1 MTHSDAA
8 TWIADAPSLQRW
20 LDTCAD
26 AVILGLDTE
35 FMRRDTFYARLALVQ
50 LAAAGRS
57 ALLDPLAFD
66 AGPALRARLD
76 SAAVTCVMHSP
87 GEDIEV
93 LAPLLPR
100 GPARLFD
107 TQLAAAYAGLGVGL
121 SYQKLVAELTGVT
134 LPKDETR
141 SDWLQRPLTAAQCVY
156 AAQDVAYLAPLHAE
170 LSARLAARDVSA
182 WFAED
187 CARLLARI
195 GDEDDPQ
202 PQRAIRSA
210 ADWPRDRVA
219 LLRRLL
225 LWRER
230 MARSLDTP
238 RGWLLDDANA
248 AQLAID
254 PPATLEALHQR
265 TRGQRTLR
273 GAARAD
279 LLEQLRRPLT
289 ADEIDAT
296 AAVPAALDNAGKRT
310 LAAMKAVVDTLALE
324 LDLPAPLLAARR
336 PLETYLETR
345 QWPARLQGWRR
356 AQLEPRL
363 APLLPD

>member
-1 MTHSDAA
+1 MIPSDTA
-8 TWIADAPSLQRW
+8 TWIADAPALQRW
-20 LDTCAD
+20 LDACAG
-26 AVILGLDTE
+26 ASVLGLDTE
-35 FMRRDTFYARLALVQ
+35 FMRRDTFHARLALVQ
-50 LAAAGRS
+50 LAAGGRS

-66 AGPALRARLD
+66 AGPSLRARLD
-76 SAAVTCVMHSP
+76 PAVVTCVMHSP
-87 GEDIEV
+87 SEDIEV

-100 GPARLFD
+100 GPAPLFD

-121 SYQKLVAELTGVT
+121 SYQRLVAELTGVA

-141 SDWLQRPLTAAQCVY
+141 SDWLQRPLSAAQCVY
-156 AAQDVAYLAPLHAE
+156 AAQDVAYLTPLHDE
-170 LSARLAARDVSA
+170 LRLRLEARGVSA

-187 CARLLARI
+187 CARLLARV
-195 GDEDDPQ
+195 GGEDDPQ
-202 PQRAIRSA
+202 PQRAVRMA
-210 ADWPRDRVA
+210 ADWPRERVA

-238 RGWLLDDANA
+238 RGWLLDDAHA
-248 AQLAID
+248 AQLAQD
-254 PPATLEALHQR
+254 PPVTLEALHQR

-273 GAARAD
+273 GATRAD
-279 LLEQLRRPLT
+279 LLEQLQRPLT

-296 AAVPAALDNAGKRT
+296 AAVPAALDQTGKRA
-310 LAAMKAVVDTLALE
+310 LAAMKAAVDALALE

-336 PLETYLETR
+336 PLEAYLETR
-345 QWPARLQGWRR
+345 QWPARLLGWRR
-356 AQLEPRL
+356 VQLEPRL

>member
-1 MTHSDAA
+1 MTPPDAA

-20 LDTCAD
+20 LDACAG
-26 AVILGLDTE
+26 ASVLGLDTE
-35 FMRRDTFYARLALVQ
+35 FMRRDTFHARLALVQ

-66 AGPALRARLD
+66 AGPALRACLD
-76 SAAVTCVMHSP
+76 PAAVTCVMHSP
-87 GEDIEV
+87 SEDIEV
-93 LAPLLPR
+93 LAPLLPQ
-100 GPARLFD
+100 GPAPLFD

-121 SYQKLVAELTGVT
+121 SYQKLVAELAGVA
-134 LPKDETR
+134 LPKGETR
-141 SDWLQRPLTAAQCVY
+141 SDWLQRPLSASQCAY
-156 AAQDVAYLAPLHAE
+156 AAQDVVYLAPLHAE
-170 LSARLAARDVSA
+170 LTLRLATRGVSD

-195 GDEDDPQ
+195 GGEDDPQ

-238 RGWLLDDANA
+238 RGWLLDDAHA
-248 AQLAID
+248 AQLALD
-254 PPATLEALHQR
+254 PPTTLEALHQR

-289 ADEIDAT
+289 ADEIDAA
-296 AAVPAALDNAGKRT
+296 AAVPAALDSAGKSV
-310 LAAMKAVVDTLALE
+310 LAAMKTAVDALAIE

-336 PLETYLETR
+336 PLEAYLETR

>member
-1 MTHSDAA
+1 MTPSDAA
-8 TWIADAPSLQRW
+8 TWIADVPSLQRW
-20 LDTCAD
+20 LDACAD
-26 AVILGLDTE
+26 ASVLGLDTE
-35 FMRRDTFYARLALVQ
+35 FMRRDTFHARLALVQ

-66 AGPALRARLD
+66 AGPVLRAYLD
-76 SAAVTCVMHSP
+76 PAAVTCVMHSP
-87 GEDIEV
+87 SEDIEV
-93 LAPLLPR
+93 LAPLLPQ
-100 GPARLFD
+100 GPPHLFD
-107 TQLAAAYAGLGVGL
+107 TQLAAAYAGFGVGL
-121 SYQKLVAELTGVT
+121 SYQRLVAELTGVA

-141 SDWLQRPLTAAQCVY
+141 SDWLKRPLSDAQCAY
-156 AAQDVAYLAPLHAE
+156 AALDVAYLAPLHAE
-170 LSARLAARDVSA
+170 LTRRLAARGVSD

-187 CARLLARI
+187 CERLLARI

-248 AQLAID
+248 AQLALD

-289 ADEIDAT
+289 PEEIDAT
-296 AAVPAALDNAGKRT
+296 AAVPAALDPAGKRA
-310 LAAMKAVVDTLALE
+310 LAAMKAAVDVLALE

-336 PLETYLETR
+336 PLEAYLETR
-345 QWPARLQGWRR
+345 QWPARLRGWRR

>member
-1 MTHSDAA
+1 MTHSEAA

-20 LDTCAD
+20 LDACTDD
-26 AVILGLDTE
+26 AVLGLDTE

-57 ALLDPLAFD
+57 ALLDPLTFD
-66 AGPALRARLD
+66 AGPALRARLE

-107 TQLAAAYAGLGVGL
+107 SQLAAAYAGLGVGL
-121 SYQKLVAELTGVT
+121 SYQRLVAALTGVA

-156 AAQDVAYLAPLHAE
+156 ATQDVTYLAPLHAE
-170 LSARLAARDVSA
+170 LTARLATRGVSA
-182 WFAED
+182 WFEED
-187 CARLLARI
+187 CARVLARI
-195 GDEDDPQ
+195 GGDDDPQ

-210 ADWPRDRVA
+210 ADWSRDRVA

-230 MARSLDTP
+230 TARTLDTP

-248 AQLAID
+248 AQLALD
-254 PPATLEALHQR
+254 PPATLDALHAR
-265 TRGQRTLR
+265 TRGQRALR
-273 GAARAD
+273 GAMRAD
-279 LLEQLRRPLT
+279 LLEQLRHPLT

-296 AAVPAALDNAGKRT
+296 AAVPAALDSGGKHA
-310 LAAMKAVVDTLALE
+310 LAAMKSAVDALALE

-336 PLETYLETR
+336 PLESYLETR

-356 AQLEPRL
+356 ALLEPRL